1 MYQLQKIK
9 KYQSGFTLIEI
20 AIVMVIIGLLLGG
33 VLKGQ
38 EMITNARI
46 KNVVNDFEGIAAAV
60 FSYQDRY
67 KALPGDDPNAVTR
80 WGAGTAITTTGT
92 IGDGVLSGAYTLAAN
107 TDETGNFWDHL
118 HLSGLISGTGLTH
131 PTVAFGG
138 LVGVEDDAFS
148 IGGLT
153 VCMNGI
159 EAQHAAIIDTQLDDG
174 VSTTGDVRGAI
185 LDTTTAVVYNV
196 AAAPTAAFI
205 ICRSL

>member
-9 KYQSGFTLIEI
+9 KSQSGFTLIEI

-38 EMITNARI
+38 EMITNARL
-46 KNVVNDFEGIAAAV
+46 KNVVNDFNGISAAI

-67 KALPGDDPNAVTR
+67 NALPGDDPNAAGR
-80 WGAGTAITTTGT
+80 WGTGAIGTM
-92 IGDGVLSGAYTLAAN
+92 GDGVVAGAYTDVLA
-107 TDETGNFWDHL
+107 TVETGIFWEHL
-118 HLSGLISGTGLTH
+118 HESGLISGAGLVH
-131 PTVAFGG
+131 PTTAFGG
-138 LVGVEDDAFS
+138 VVGVQNNAFS
-148 IGGLT
+148 LGGLT
-153 VCMNGI
+153 ICMDGI
-159 EAQHAAIIDTQLDDG
+159 EAQHAEIIDTQMDDG

-196 AAAPTAAFI
+196 GGAPTAAFI